1 MRTIAI
7 DLAIVGEHKAVVAD
21 EQGRFVTPVLKLRTS
36 ARELT
41 ALLARAREGA
51 QDQSLRV
58 VMEPTGMAWFPVA
71 VFLLRQQVL
80 VYVVN
85 SQRVAALRR
94 FYKRHAKSD
103 RIDSRVLAR
112 LPFVS
117 PDELHALTLSSATTL
132 ACQRG
137 CKQLDRLMTQITACK
152 NRLQAMDRF
161 AWPGLERTVFSDPFS
176 AAARWFREQWYDPR
190 LVIDAGAQ
198 RIRQAWQASGH
209 DAEDDG
215 AWAEALVQL
224 AEEVLALYGCEMEY
238 LDFGL
243 LQEEAGHEQQML
255 ASFEEVHHRLK
266 IKTVRPLYRQ
276 IHASRNLESIP
287 GVGQDGAAVYAGF
300 VGQVQRFASQRAF
313 RGWSGLVPDSRQS
326 SQSETKG
333 LHITQAG
340 PDLVRKFG
348 FMDADTARK
357 RDPQLAAVY
366 YDQIV
371 KRGKHHTQAVCA
383 CATHLMDR
391 IFAVLCED
399 RPYQL
404 RDVDG
409 TPVTAEQALAIIA
422 AKYTVP
428 DEVRKRSTK
437 RSRQEQAEQRV
448 ERRQERESRPSQVRG
463 KR

>member
-7 DLAIVGEHKAVVAD
+7 DLGVVGKHKAIVAD
-21 EQGRFVTPVLKLRTS
+21 EQGRFVTPVLQLRTG

-51 QDQSLRV
+51 QDPSLRV
-58 VMEPTGMAWFPVA
+58 VMEPTGMAWFPIA
-71 VFLLRQQVL
+71 VFLLRQDL
-80 VYVVN
+80 PVYVVN

-103 RIDSRVLAR
+103 RIDARVLAR
-112 LPFVS
+112 LPFAS
-117 PDELHALTLSSATTL
+117 PDELHALTLSSAATL

-137 CKQLDRLMTQITACK
+137 CKQLDRLMTRIIACK
-152 NRLQAMDRF
+152 NRLRAMDRF
-161 AWPGLERTVFSDPFS
+161 AWPGLEQEVFPDPY
-176 AAARWFREQWYDPR
+176 APAARWFREHWYDPH
-190 LVIDAGAQ
+190 LVVEAGPE
-198 RIRQAWQASGH
+198 RIRQAWQASGC
-209 DAEDDG
+209 DAQDDG

-224 AEEVLALYGCEMEY
+224 AGDVLALYGHEMKY

-243 LQEEAGHEQQML
+243 LQAEAQREQQML
-255 ASFEEVHHRLK
+255 AFFEKAHHELK

-287 GVGQDGAAVYAGF
+287 GVGQDGAAVYASF
-300 VGQVQRFASQRAF
+300 VGQVERFASQRAF

-326 SQSETKG
+326 SQSEAKG

-340 PDLVRKFG
+340 PDLVRKFA

-391 IFAVLCED
+391 ILAVLRED

-428 DEVRKRSTK
+428 DEVRRRSTK
-437 RSRQEQAEQRV
+437 RSRQEQAEQRA
-448 ERRQERESRPSQVRG
+448 EQRQQRESQPSQARG
-463 KR
+463 KH